1 MRHLWDT
8 LYARPQKESGNSVV
22 KSYLV
27 STAGAGSA
35 YREQSGV
42 RPRYKVPKNKIFKW
56 LSRESDPESGEG
68 LEGPGGT
75 RGASRRR
82 GRRRRIR
89 LLVAQRES
97 HFTEWGY
104 ARLTFRKERA

>member
-1 MRHLWDT
+1 MGHPICTPAERIRKLCP
-8 LYARPQKESGNSVV
+8 LCRKVV
-22 KSYLV
+22 SRIA
-27 STAGAGSA
+27 AGAGSA